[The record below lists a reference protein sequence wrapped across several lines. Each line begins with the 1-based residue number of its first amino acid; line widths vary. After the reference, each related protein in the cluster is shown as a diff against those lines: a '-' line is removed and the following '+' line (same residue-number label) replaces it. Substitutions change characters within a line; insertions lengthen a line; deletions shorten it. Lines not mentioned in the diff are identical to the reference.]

1 MKIVLA
7 PDSFKGSANA
17 TALCQAM
24 EAGIRSAVPDAE
36 IVKLPMADGGEGTMD
51 NLVYAT
57 GGRIVEAPT
66 TDPLGRPITGRY
78 GVLGDDATVVVEL
91 AEASGLTR
99 LERHERNPRR
109 ASTYGTGLLLRH
121 ALASGYRSFIVGLGG
136 SATNDGGAGMLQAL
150 GLRLLDDSGKE
161 LAPGG
166 AQLLELAA
174 IDDTGWDARVKES
187 RFVIASDVRNPLL
200 GPEGA
205 SSVFGPQKGADAAMV
220 QELDDALRQFA
231 AKLQAWTGVEAASV
245 PGSGAA
251 GGAGA
256 ALLACFGAKM
266 RSGAQLVMEAQRF
279 HERLAGA
286 DWVVTGEGRLDSQTE
301 SGKVVSA
308 VCEAAG
314 HVHVPVIALCGS
326 MDPAPDLA
334 RRMGLT
340 AAFSLAPGPCALE
353 EAIMN
358 AEAWIE
364 AKTEHIFR
372 LIAAARA

>member
-7 PDSFKGSANA
+7 PDSFKGSASA
-17 TALCQAM
+17 AALCQAM
-24 EAGIRSAVPDAE
+24 EAGIRSAVPDAA

-57 GGRIVEAPT
+57 GGRMIEAPT
-66 TDPLGRPITGRY
+66 SDPLGRPITGRY
-78 GVLGDDATVVVEL
+78 GVLGDGGTVIIEL

-99 LERHERNPRR
+99 LEQHERDPRR

-150 GLRLLDDSGKE
+150 GLRLLDASGAE

-166 AQLLELAA
+166 AGLSELAA
-174 IDDTGWDARVKES
+174 IDDTGWDARIRES

-205 SSVFGPQKGADAAMV
+205 TSVFGPQKGADAATV

-231 AKLQAWTGVEAASV
+231 AKLQAWTGIEVASV

-256 ALLACFGAKM
+256 ALLACFGAEM
-266 RSGAQLVMEAQRF
+266 RSGAQLVMEALRF
-279 HERLAGA
+279 KEQLAGA

-301 SGKVVSA
+301 AGKVISA

-314 HVHVPVIALCGS
+314 EAHVPVIALCGS
-326 MDPAPDLA
+326 VDPAPGLA

-340 AAFSLAPGPCALE
+340 AAFSLVPGPCTLE
-353 EAIMN
+353 EAILS
-358 AEAWIE
+358 AEEWIE
-364 AKTEHIFR
+364 AKTEHVFR
-372 LIAAARA
+372 LIAAAQA